1 MPRLE
6 RALKKNVA
14 DYFRI
19 ELQTFRVEEMEV
31 DEFFEVKKAYHE
43 EYKNTMRLTRVKK
56 LRISLKLTL
65 YC

>member
-1 MPRLE
+1 LPRLE

-19 ELQTFRVEEMEV
+19 ELKTFLVEEMEV

-43 EYKNTMRLTRVKK
+43 EYKNTMRMTRVNK
-56 LRISLKLTL
+56 ICVSV
-65 YC
+65 

>member
-1 MPRLE
+1 
-6 RALKKNVA
+6 VA

-56 LRISLKLTL
+56 LRISLKITL